1 MVSKEDMRKAV
12 RIFKDSKG
20 AVQMKIDW
28 LMRTKGFTYAECLE
42 AMNEATENA
51 LLKSAGVWD

>member
-12 RIFKDSKG
+12 RIFKDGKG
-20 AVQMKIDW
+20 TVQMKIDW
-28 LMRTKGFTYAECLE
+28 LMRTKGFTYVECLE
-42 AMNEATENA
+42 AMNEATDNA